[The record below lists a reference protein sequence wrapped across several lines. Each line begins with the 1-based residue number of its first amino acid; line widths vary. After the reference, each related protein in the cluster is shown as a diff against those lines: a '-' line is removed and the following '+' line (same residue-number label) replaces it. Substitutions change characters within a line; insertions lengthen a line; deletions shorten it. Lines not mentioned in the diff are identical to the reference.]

1 MAKTQTIYGEFPS
14 TFQQNRLADL
24 CVADVGIQTGPFGS
38 QLHSRDYVKTGTP
51 IITVEHLLDNRI
63 GRTDLPRVSEADRA
77 RLSKYTIR
85 EGDIVFSR
93 VGSVDRRSLVRG
105 PEDGWLFSGR
115 CLRVRPDPRKLDPQ
129 YLSYFFGMPAFREHI
144 RAISVGATMPSLNT
158 TILSDVTVLYPP
170 LPEQRAIAHILG
182 ALDDKI
188 ELNRRMNETLEQMA
202 RTLYESWFVD
212 FDPVHAKMN
221 GIWRRGESLPGL
233 PAEMYHLFP
242 DQMVASEL
250 GEIPEGWE
258 VKTLGELADLN
269 PESWSR
275 SNSPA
280 NVEYVDL
287 ANTKWG
293 VIETT
298 QNFLWEDA
306 PSRAKRVLRAGDSI
320 VGTVRPGNGSYSLIG
335 NDGLTGSTG
344 FTVLRPLHPRFRELV
359 YLVATAQEN
368 IERLAHRADGAAYPA
383 VRPEIV
389 AETKVSMPT
398 TGDDILKWFSMSVGS
413 ILNRMES
420 AKAEQRSLAAQ
431 RDALLPRLVSGK
443 LRVAGNERH
452 GTCLKR
458 A

>member
-115 CLRVRPDPRKLDPQ
+115 CLRVRPDSSKLDPQ

-158 TILSDVTVLYPP
+158 TILSDVTVVYPP
-170 LPEQRAIAHILG
+170 LPQQRRIAQILG

-202 RTLYESWFVD
+202 RALYKSWFVD
-212 FDPVHAKMN
+212 FDPVHAKMD
-221 GIWRRGESLPGL
+221 GRWQPGKSLPGL
-233 PAEMYHLFP
+233 PIELYDLFP
-242 DQMVASEL
+242 DRLVPSEL
-250 GEIPEGWE
+250 SDIPEGWQ
-258 VKTLGELADLN
+258 VKPLEDCI
-269 PESWSR
+269 
-275 SNSPA
+275 
-280 NVEYVDL
+280 DL
-287 ANTKWG
+287 AYGKSLKADARNPGNVPVFGSNGPIGWHDQRLVEGPGIVVGRKGNPGTVSWCQSDFFPIDTTFYVVPKSG
-293 VIETT
+293 HLNLHFLFYALTDQGLPAIAADSAVPGLNRNLAYMNHQLVPDETVVEHFGGIASAIFT
-298 QNFLWEDA
+298 RRHQLDEE
-306 PSRAKRVLRAGDSI
+306 SRAL
-320 VGTVRPGNGSYSLIG
+320 
-335 NDGLTGSTG
+335 
-344 FTVLRPLHPRFRELV
+344 
-359 YLVATAQEN
+359 AT
-368 IERLAHRADGAAYPA
+368 
-383 VRPEIV
+383 
-389 AETKVSMPT
+389 
-398 TGDDILKWFSMSVGS
+398 
-413 ILNRMES
+413 
-420 AKAEQRSLAAQ
+420 Q
-431 RDALLPRLVSGK
+431 RDTLLPELVSGK
-443 LRVAGNERH
+443 ILPRN
-452 GTCLKR
+452 K
-458 A
+458 